1 MIGEVEA
8 ERGRIREAIEEAGL
22 SLEDSP
28 MDEILDA
35 LQTQEEPPMP
45 EGMPPPGETFYEGLL
60 PPGLKSVLLEVA
72 TTLPKKAPIA
82 DYRSALEKQVEKETS
97 KPTSSSSP
105 GCSST
110 WRWPRSAATS

>member
-1 MIGEVEA
+1 MAAIESELRGEALRPPELEEMIGEVEA

-45 EGMPPPGETFYEGLL
+45 EGMPPPGETFYEEGFCL
-60 PPGLKSVLLEVA
+60 PA
-72 TTLPKKAPIA
+72 
-82 DYRSALEKQVEKETS
+82 
-97 KPTSSSSP
+97 
-105 GCSST
+105 
-110 WRWPRSAATS
+110 